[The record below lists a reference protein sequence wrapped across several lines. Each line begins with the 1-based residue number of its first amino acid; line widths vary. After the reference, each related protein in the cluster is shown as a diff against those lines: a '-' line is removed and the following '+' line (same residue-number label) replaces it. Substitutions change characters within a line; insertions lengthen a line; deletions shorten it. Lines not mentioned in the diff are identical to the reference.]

1 MQELALDG
9 EILDDDVDPMI
20 LRQNEMEMKARNV
33 LLYQASM
40 KSSAS
45 SNINP
50 DSLKSDKH

>member
-33 LLYQASM
+33 LL
-40 KSSAS
+40 
-45 SNINP
+45 
-50 DSLKSDKH
+50 